1 MSLPLN
7 QKPEMTE
14 LSEEGWDRQRARA
27 LEPVS
32 QIVNAKEILLKE
44 IRSASPMNTWM
55 MRKLNS
61 LIADMEEVLVV
72 WNEDQIQR

>member
-1 MSLPLN
+1 M
-7 QKPEMTE
+7 
-14 LSEEGWDRQRARA
+14 
-27 LEPVS
+27 
-32 QIVNAKEILLKE
+32 NAKEILLKE